1 MNVQAAVYTNE
12 RGQDRKHT
20 PWPLPA
26 GWSWVS
32 LDDLGYWTGGGT
44 PSKTVPSFW
53 KDGTIPWVSPKDMKL
68 DVIGTT
74 EDLITEEALVR
85 SATKLVPAG
94 SVLMVM
100 RSGILRHSFPVAR
113 TDRPVTLNQDLRAL
127 TPTDAVD
134 PSYLARYL
142 ARSAR
147 AVLDACS
154 KDGTT
159 VNSIDAKSLAR
170 FRVPVPPLAEQ
181 RRIVTRIDA
190 LFEEIAEGERAL
202 EAARKSMETYRRA
215 LLKAAVTG
223 ELTAD
228 WRKAVIPEVTG
239 ADVLKRIRAA
249 AEGQVGSHGHRRRTL
264 SESVIDPTLLPLL
277 PDEWT
282 WARLGEIGELVG
294 GVTVDAKRRPSDP
307 VTVPYLRV
315 ANVQR
320 GRIDLTVVKSLTL
333 EKSVAEKLTLQAGDV
348 LLNEG
353 GDRDKIGRGW
363 VWESQVPDM
372 VHQNHVFRVRLLD
385 EGLNPFFVS
394 HYTNEM
400 GRSYFMERGKQT
412 TNLASISMTNV
423 SEIPV
428 PIPPPSEAKEILRR
442 VADGLAAAS
451 DTQHVLDAEA
461 SDVQRLRQSVL
472 KVAFEGRLVPQDK
485 SDEPA
490 PVMLARIAASQ
501 AETPRPR
508 RGRPS
513 AVRP

>member
-1 MNVQAAVYTNE
+1 MNV
-12 RGQDRKHT
+12 
-20 PWPLPA
+20 
-26 GWSWVS
+26 
-32 LDDLGYWTGGGT
+32 
-44 PSKTVPSFW
+44 
-53 KDGTIPWVSPKDMKL
+53 
-68 DVIGTT
+68 
-74 EDLITEEALVR
+74 ALVR
-85 SATKLVPAG
+85 KGSTEGPWALPEGWCWSLLSDVAFVNPATSFDHLAASDSITFVPMAAVAEETGTIDLSIERPMKEVAKGYVRFAEGDVIFAKITPCMENGKVAPVPTLRQGVAAG
-94 SVLMVM
+94 STEFHVLRPLAVEQRYLWYWLVGRTFRGRAQRNM
-100 RSGILRHSFPVAR
+100 SGSAGQLHV
-113 TDRPVTLNQDLRAL
+113 PVTYLRE
-127 TPTDAVD
+127 
-134 PSYLARYL
+134 SE
-142 ARSAR
+142 
-147 AVLDACS
+147 
-154 KDGTT
+154 
-159 VNSIDAKSLAR
+159 
-170 FRVPVPPLAEQ
+170 VPVPPLAEQ
-181 RRIVTRIDA
+181 RRIVARIDA

-202 EAARKSMETYRRA
+202 DAARKSMETYRRA

-228 WRKAVIPEVTG
+228 WRNAVIPEVTG

-320 GRIDLTVVKSLTL
+320 GWIDLTIVKSLTL

-363 VWESQVPDM
+363 VWESQVPGM

-400 GRSYFMERGKQT
+400 GRSYFLERGKQT
-412 TNLASISMTNV
+412 TNLASISMTKV

-472 KVAFEGRLVPQDK
+472 KAAFEGRLVPQDK

-501 AETPRPR
+501 AEAPRPR

-513 AVRP
+513 VVTP